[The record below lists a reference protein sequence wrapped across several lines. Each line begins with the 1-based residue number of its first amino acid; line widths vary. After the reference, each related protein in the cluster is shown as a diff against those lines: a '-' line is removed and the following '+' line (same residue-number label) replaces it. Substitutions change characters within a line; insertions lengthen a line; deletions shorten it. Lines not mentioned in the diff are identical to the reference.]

1 MIQQQGWFS
10 TYDLCILETEQKT
23 KHYSIN
29 VSCDRNLKAFFHIS
43 NRQTVEWNL
52 NQWNQTLKYSIP
64 PTHLKRMAPIENSEG
79 HGYMADHRP
88 GPAASIKLNLKTN
101 RLGRPYRA
109 VADHNHRPDIHKLQT
124 DLKAW
129 NIWNICKTRPSKF
142 CESQIFRLWS
152 YLKNIHP
159 FKNIT
164 LKKYSSL
171 KTSRPWKIFAP

>member
-10 TYDLCILETEQKT
+10 TYDLCILETEQKI

-52 NQWNQTLKYSIP
+52 NQWNPTLKYSIP

-88 GPAASIKLNLKTN
+88 GPAASIKLNLKGKIKMALIIIIGQTSIN
-101 RLGRPYRA
+101 F
-109 VADHNHRPDIHKLQT
+109 KLIWGHGIYETYIKLEQVNSAKVKYSDY
-124 DLKAW
+124 DLTW
-129 NIWNICKTRPSKF
+129 NIFTP
-142 CESQIFRLWS
+142 
-152 YLKNIHP
+152 
-159 FKNIT
+159 
-164 LKKYSSL
+164 
-171 KTSRPWKIFAP
+171 